1 MVSRD
6 YLRLRRC
13 FFLLRFPLTQQVF
26 YSSQVAPR
34 ALHVR
39 VHFNGLVEE
48 SLRRLQVPR
57 RARLVLEPPVM
68 VGHNRLARRLGL
80 LCARLR
86 LLPPGRSCAESAPRL
101 ARPNRGGAASSGN
114 LLAAFWVARWLP
126 LWCGEQA
133 DPVTNRLGEA
143 GVVTN
148 RLWPHQDGT
157 FDMRLHSSRCTSPEP
172 LRAPKWPRRL
182 RSSTAAQSARLSSC
196 LPSRK

>member
-1 MVSRD
+1 MGEGTRHHARCV
-6 YLRLRRC
+6 LGGFARLFTPVPV

-80 LCARLR
+80 L
-86 LLPPGRSCAESAPRL
+86 
-101 ARPNRGGAASSGN
+101 
-114 LLAAFWVARWLP
+114 
-126 LWCGEQA
+126 
-133 DPVTNRLGEA
+133 
-143 GVVTN
+143 
-148 RLWPHQDGT
+148 
-157 FDMRLHSSRCTSPEP
+157 
-172 LRAPKWPRRL
+172 
-182 RSSTAAQSARLSSC
+182 
-196 LPSRK
+196 